1 MRLPWPR
8 LLTDERGLT
17 LAEILVALLVIGVG
31 LVGIAVV
38 VPVSS
43 YGVQEGNQLST
54 ATFLAEQMI
63 ERTRSVAWTAVPAID
78 CLGLSAGDTAPTA
91 TCGGP
96 TAFPT
101 FPDEASVNGYPAYR
115 RTVRVEGCTVTA
127 CAGITHAAVRQ
138 VTVTVTYRGLRAAG
152 QAASDKTVRL
162 QWLVAQK

>member
-101 FPDEASVNGYPAYR
+101 F
-115 RTVRVEGCTVTA
+115 
-127 CAGITHAAVRQ
+127 
-138 VTVTVTYRGLRAAG
+138 TVTYRGLSAAG

>member
-1 MRLPWPR
+1 MCRWR
-8 LLTDERGLT
+8 RRLTDERGLT
-17 LAEILVALLVIGVG
+17 LAEILVALFVLGIG

-63 ERTRSVAWTAVPAID
+63 ERTRSVAWTTIPATD
-78 CLGLSAGDTAPTA
+78 CLGLSAGDAAPTTT
-91 TCGGP
+91 TCGAG
-96 TAFPT
+96 TVTT
-101 FPDEASVNGYPAYR
+101 FPDEPSVAGYLAYQR
-115 RTVRVEGCTVTA
+115 RVRVEGCTVTA

-138 VTVTVTYRGLRAAG
+138 VTVTVTYRGLSAAG
-152 QAASDKTVRL
+152 QAASDKTVSL